1 MPKSPFVH
9 KKSQE
14 NFQRKEH
21 KRAIKVYDASRAS
34 VDLWLRYLKQ
44 HAVGGVGVR
53 AEVYEW
59 IEVGQVGREMQALE
73 GELAGEGVE
82 KREREQG
89 KGQGQGGAAAA
100 AAAESLGEKV
110 KGVVTDVKE
119 KAEELVKELNKKA
132 Q

>member
-1 MPKSPFVH
+1 VPKSPFVH

-59 IEVGQVGREMQALE
+59 IEVGQVGREMEVLE

-89 KGQGQGGAAAA
+89 KGQGQGDAP
-100 AAAESLGEKV
+100 AESLGDKV
-110 KGVVTDVKE
+110 KGVVSDVKE
-119 KAEELVKELNKKA
+119 KAEELVKELSKKA
-132 Q
+132 P